1 MSSTRDAAQDR
12 LVAHYFCVIVHFL
25 RVALDDDT
33 DELLE
38 LMAKNDV
45 LLTPTKQHHHTPG
58 VLMYNEAMG
67 SPHFGQVQLS
77 CTHSS
82 SDSDSDSDKTTHF
95 SDEAEAYTNLKIKG
109 NFTPAPVS
117 HPRQHHMCEPALP
130 NVPNALKELVELMQ
144 G

>member
-1 MSSTRDAAQDR
+1 M
-12 LVAHYFCVIVHFL
+12 CVH
-25 RVALDDDT
+25 VALDDDT

-38 LMAKNDV
+38 LMAKSDA

-58 VLMYNEAMG
+58 VLMYNETRG
-67 SPHFGQVQLS
+67 SPHFRQVHLS

-82 SDSDSDSDKTTHF
+82 SDSDSNNTTQF

-117 HPRQHHMCEPALP
+117 HPSQPHMCEPALP
-130 NVPNALKELVELMQ
+130 NVPNALKELVELIQ